1 MKGNKLS
8 VSGVI
13 LIISFLIYIV
23 YLVSSNILLN
33 YGMEFR
39 ESVIEFIAWDKFVFV
54 IMLNIL
60 IIRIIMKR
68 KKIGKEM
75 KLFFTLYIFFY
86 KCYYNV
92 YFCFSTIYFNFKS
105 GSFSI

>member
-39 ESVIEFIAWDKFVFV
+39 ESVKNFILLDKFVF
-54 IMLNIL
+54 IAFGNIIFIK
-60 IIRIIMKR
+60 IIWKE
-68 KKIGKEM
+68 KGIGD
-75 KLFFTLYIFFY
+75 LLRRLLHFY
-86 KCYYNV
+86 LL
-92 YFCFSTIYFNFKS
+92 
-105 GSFSI
+105 

>member
-13 LIISFLIYIV
+13 LIISFFIYIV

-39 ESVIEFIAWDKFVFV
+39 ESVIEFIA
-54 IMLNIL
+54 
-60 IIRIIMKR
+60 
-68 KKIGKEM
+68 
-75 KLFFTLYIFFY
+75 
-86 KCYYNV
+86 
-92 YFCFSTIYFNFKS
+92 
-105 GSFSI
+105 